1 MAHPDA
7 GLLAADP
14 YADGAVPPRVE
25 VKNRPLR
32 NVAALGVFGLFVIVN
47 VGLGISTLTNVATP
61 VTLAEEFNSCVATAG
76 SDQHTLDI
84 DKVKQGTSEFINELN
99 DFIDQFS
106 IPAVSGNPGIFAGL
120 SIAAVALAGT
130 WVYLMYRATSAMV
143 WGTLILNVVLTAAV
157 AVYMAVSEFGTMESA
172 AVWAVLAV
180 VQAAALFYLRAN
192 INMTAGILK
201 LAMTALRDFPSLMLA
216 SILINVLV
224 MACYVMQVAFIV
236 AAVGNVTP
244 IPVLGADIYDNDVPF
259 ATNDDISFT
268 AKYCA
273 VRMAIASA
281 VFGTFYYFAPDD
293 PSKPNNIVCLATT
306 WAFTRQLG
314 THTLSG
320 LVLAAVEA
328 LRRAAR
334 VRGGGL
340 AGAILRCLLLIVL
353 RCIRTLT
360 RFLVVMTGLTGL
372 GFWESAK
379 RTMTIMREAFIDGYI
394 TSRLA
399 NRVLWLS
406 GFVFSVVFGVI
417 AWVSVD
423 SQSLANQWPL
433 AFVMIACII
442 SPIVGIAMA
451 LLFSTIL
458 NGDLFNS
465 PIDGLIAGLLFGSIA
480 HALMRFMEQLILD
493 LVDAAFMCFAIDTHN
508 GIISPRGEVVHRFMG
523 ATFGDQL
530 TDSAKAQPTVAA
542 GAKGPTPDVM
552 PPPVAGAAAVSTHK
566 YNA

>member
-1 MAHPDA
+1 
-7 GLLAADP
+7 
-14 YADGAVPPRVE
+14 
-25 VKNRPLR
+25 
-32 NVAALGVFGLFVIVN
+32 
-47 VGLGISTLTNVATP
+47 
-61 VTLAEEFNSCVATAG
+61 
-76 SDQHTLDI
+76 
-84 DKVKQGTSEFINELN
+84 
-99 DFIDQFS
+99 
-106 IPAVSGNPGIFAGL
+106 
-120 SIAAVALAGT
+120 
-130 WVYLMYRATSAMV
+130 
-143 WGTLILNVVLTAAV
+143 
-157 AVYMAVSEFGTMESA
+157 MAVSEFGTMESA

-268 AKYCA
+268 AKYCVFGRSKAAQATMVVAIISLLWISATLEA

-399 NRVLWLS
+399 NR
-406 GFVFSVVFGVI
+406 
-417 AWVSVD
+417 
-423 SQSLANQWPL
+423 
-433 AFVMIACII
+433 
-442 SPIVGIAMA
+442 
-451 LLFSTIL
+451 
-458 NGDLFNS
+458 
-465 PIDGLIAGLLFGSIA
+465 
-480 HALMRFMEQLILD
+480 
-493 LVDAAFMCFAIDTHN
+493 
-508 GIISPRGEVVHRFMG
+508 
-523 ATFGDQL
+523 
-530 TDSAKAQPTVAA
+530 
-542 GAKGPTPDVM
+542 
-552 PPPVAGAAAVSTHK
+552 
-566 YNA
+566 